1 MQLGEIDIIERAS
14 SLRWNGQAKFDGTYR
29 FGGEAGDWAKYA
41 VIVRRTVSN
50 RQAAQLRAILDQI
63 APLRCELVYIDF
75 RNTPLKWNGEA
86 AFDGSYNFGA
96 A

>member
-1 MQLGEIDIIERAS
+1 M
-14 SLRWNGQAKFDGTYR
+14 RWNGQAKFDGTYR

-41 VIVRRTVSN
+41 VIVRRPVTN
-50 RQAAQLRAILDQI
+50 KQAVQLRAILGQI

-75 RNTPLKWNGEA
+75 RSTPLKWDGEIT
-86 AFDGSYNFGA
+86 FDGTYNFGA